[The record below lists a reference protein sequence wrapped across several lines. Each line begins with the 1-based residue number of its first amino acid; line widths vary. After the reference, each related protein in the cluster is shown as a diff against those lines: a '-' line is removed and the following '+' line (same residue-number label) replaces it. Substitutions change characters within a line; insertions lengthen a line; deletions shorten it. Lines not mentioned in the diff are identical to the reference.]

1 MCASLS
7 LKTILASVEE
17 KCQPIFAVWDEVG
30 IEGSEL
36 EEEVRSVI
44 KQLDIVLDN
53 ILIDK
58 ETRKTQ
64 LSQSIDDLI
73 TYINEISSEINNTP
87 FYPPKTTTLLKTYNF
102 LLSEKERLL
111 KDADSFIQEFNT
123 LKNSERKLCSR
134 LCETEITLNYKAV
147 PSQEQ
152 IKLLRRRVE
161 HLNTV
166 KAERCAKF
174 LELRSQMIAGY
185 DKLGKSL
192 RLVTDS
198 CCLVKDIL
206 APEALETF
214 TLSEENMFSM
224 SDIVDQLSCECAR
237 VDTECNV
244 YRGRLNLLL
253 QLLNPLGVSCDEVE
267 NENSS
272 FTLRK
277 LRTEVDRLE
286 AIRSRH
292 MDTLVSTAHS
302 QVNQCW
308 DDCFVGVKHRQKF
321 QSLLQNKDNENVL
334 TVLENEITT
343 WKEFKEKNSEFLLD
357 VVKWCDQFSSFQSL
371 KKRMKE
377 PSVLQNRGGILLKLE
392 KERKQLLR
400 DLPNL
405 EAKIREAFSNL
416 NIISPSLAS
425 AIRLGSE
432 NLDPVDFIK
441 KSWESLQN
449 DKENDKQN
457 DRIAVSTNRT
467 IDTKSA
473 GALMNSGK
481 NLKRPNPYCSN
492 ETIIVRD
499 PNSNSSSLSSSSSIL
514 TNNNNSRMKQSR
526 VVGHLKKPEIIKT
539 KIDSRKRKSRS
550 VPPGSRKILYSNMV
564 LHEVNHPSSSKNI
577 LDDMN
582 LCTKSTLTKQ
592 SVDEVESFFE
602 GLKSNDKGGS
612 HVSTFIH

>member
-277 LRTEVDRLE
+277 
-286 AIRSRH
+286 
-292 MDTLVSTAHS
+292 
-302 QVNQCW
+302 
-308 DDCFVGVKHRQKF
+308 
-321 QSLLQNKDNENVL
+321 
-334 TVLENEITT
+334 
-343 WKEFKEKNSEFLLD
+343 
-357 VVKWCDQFSSFQSL
+357 
-371 KKRMKE
+371 KRMKE